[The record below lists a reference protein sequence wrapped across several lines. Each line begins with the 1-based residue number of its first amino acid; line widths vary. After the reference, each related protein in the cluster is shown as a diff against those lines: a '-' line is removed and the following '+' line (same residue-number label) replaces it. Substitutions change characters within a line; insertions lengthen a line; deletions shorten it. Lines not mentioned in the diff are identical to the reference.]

1 MLRLKGQY
9 FGHLMWRADS
19 FEKDLMP
26 ERFRAGGEGWMASPT
41 QLTLVWEDS
50 ASWWW
55 TGRPDMLQFM
65 GSQRVRHAWVTELT
79 ELKSYW
85 WLMYPHSANSKE
97 KTFPW
102 KSNSLDLKRKIF
114 LLNICSR
121 IGENLDSALQKHFSI
136 NCLNLFPLQHHISF
150 HIHALERDTRSTE
163 LTFQHY
169 FEHFPKKQEFYTL
182 VSDSCY
188 DSYLRNLKIW
198 ILYLTSLIVDFEF
211 FLLIIKILISEFN

>member
-1 MLRLKGQY
+1 
-9 FGHLMWRADS
+9 
-19 FEKDLMP
+19 
-26 ERFRAGGEGWMASPT
+26 
-41 QLTLVWEDS
+41 
-50 ASWWW
+50 
-55 TGRPDMLQFM
+55 
-65 GSQRVRHAWVTELT
+65 
-79 ELKSYW
+79 
-85 WLMYPHSANSKE
+85 MYPHSESKFQRKEIAMEIQLTRFE
-97 KTFPW
+97 K
-102 KSNSLDLKRKIF
+102 KEIF

-188 DSYLRNLKIW
+188 DSYLRKLKIW
-198 ILYLTSLIVDFEF
+198 ILYLTSFIVDFEI
-211 FLLIIKILISEFN
+211 FLLISKTLISEFN